1 MSARS
6 VCHCGRCSRCLVTK
20 LVWVHGWPSG
30 DMELTMYFWSE
41 MQYALRKR
49 SVHDDGR

>member
-20 LVWVHGWPSG
+20 LVWVQGWPSG
-30 DMELTMYFWSE
+30 DLELTGYFWAE
-41 MQYALRKR
+41 MQGTLRRR
-49 SVHDDGR
+49 SVHGNGK